1 MTNGEILEQIKKAL
15 ESVAPSRAADFRA
28 VQSPEDLDSLGL
40 DSITTLEL
48 IDRLESRL
56 GISFSDD
63 FLLELRSARD
73 IVDGIRERRERKE
86 KQT

>member
-1 MTNGEILEQIKKAL
+1 MTDDEILDQIKRAL

-28 VQSPEDLDSLGL
+28 MQSPEDLDSLGL

-48 IDRLESRL
+48 IDRLERRL

-63 FLLELRSARD
+63 FLLELKSARD
-73 IVDGIRERRERKE
+73 IVDGIRERKE
-86 KQT
+86 KRT